1 MCWLLSLLGT
11 VPPTKIAQLTWPQAL
26 HYHHREEKEGEGAL
40 QTKPRFSHS
49 TLERKTQFF
58 TRQRGWGGSRERNW
72 WGANDGLAVIFL
84 PSLLPFHL
92 PELYFGGLS
101 QVQWAARRWM
111 RGVRCL
117 QCRVESA
124 PPTIEAVVEGASP
137 AHFGSLF
144 VSTHVAYYVNYFAGQ
159 KTTTGQDRE
168 GEREG
173 RCLRPRHIG
182 LSSAQRGLVML
193 KWAHK
198 AILTVLCF

>member
-1 MCWLLSLLGT
+1 MSLLNPSFTDSTTFIVLYKVFLSLLGT

-26 HYHHREEKEGEGAL
+26 HYHHRGREGRGGRVL

-49 TLERKTQFF
+49 TLERKRNFSHAK
-58 TRQRGWGGSRERNW
+58 GAGADLERNW

-84 PSLLPFHL
+84 PSLSCHSICQSSTL
-92 PELYFGGLS
+92 GGCRKYSGL
-101 QVQWAARRWM
+101 QGGGWEGL
-111 RGVRCL
+111 GVF
-117 QCRVESA
+117 SA

-168 GEREG
+168 REG
-173 RCLRPRHIG
+173 RGRAWGPG
-182 LSSAQRGLVML
+182 
-193 KWAHK
+193 
-198 AILTVLCF
+198 ILD